1 VNPANNPGD
10 AETFGLRLTQH
21 CLTPKHAAAQLPPIF
36 LADPKTQEFPVANIS
51 NRVAKPQ
58 CLTFTC
64 YARDERDKARE
75 HYTMLMQAKHAGQ
88 RAAESAMRTDPP
100 PMLISRSGNPPRAH
114 QQVQLSPQPGR
125 KEAKR
130 AAEHA
135 AVMKGPVLPEN
146 VLRFEDLPSTD
157 SHGKPLARHAFVT
170 LITQG
175 GCDQD
180 SFGYTA
186 GAFALIESLQRTGT
200 KLRIV
205 VAMTNAVEKSAELAA
220 QFMAVGAEPV
230 MLEIIDHHGSGLNRL
245 VSARHRHRQ
254 HAHAEGGGSATA
266 AEYGGHRRL
275 LERWKGMFS
284 KLLLWAPW
292 GALDKIVYLDTDHV
306 VLHNIDHVVTM
317 CAHSGICAVNDPTQN
332 RMWDGNYVNAGMMV
346 REHAGRTMVRAHRDI
361 ATTSPMIMHLGR
373 VSAVA
378 E

>member
-1 VNPANNPGD
+1 
-10 AETFGLRLTQH
+10 
-21 CLTPKHAAAQLPPIF
+21 
-36 LADPKTQEFPVANIS
+36 
-51 NRVAKPQ
+51 
-58 CLTFTC
+58 
-64 YARDERDKARE
+64 
-75 HYTMLMQAKHAGQ
+75 
-88 RAAESAMRTDPP
+88 
-100 PMLISRSGNPPRAH
+100 
-114 QQVQLSPQPGR
+114 
-125 KEAKR
+125 
-130 AAEHA
+130 
-135 AVMKGPVLPEN
+135 
-146 VLRFEDLPSTD
+146 
-157 SHGKPLARHAFVT
+157 VT

-245 VSARHRHRQ
+245 VSVRHRHRQ

-346 REHAGRTMVRAHRDI
+346 REHAGRTMVRAHRDT
-361 ATTSPMIMHLGR
+361 ATPSPMIMHLGR

>member
-1 VNPANNPGD
+1 
-10 AETFGLRLTQH
+10 
-21 CLTPKHAAAQLPPIF
+21 
-36 LADPKTQEFPVANIS
+36 
-51 NRVAKPQ
+51 
-58 CLTFTC
+58 
-64 YARDERDKARE
+64 
-75 HYTMLMQAKHAGQ
+75 
-88 RAAESAMRTDPP
+88 
-100 PMLISRSGNPPRAH
+100 
-114 QQVQLSPQPGR
+114 
-125 KEAKR
+125 
-130 AAEHA
+130 
-135 AVMKGPVLPEN
+135 MKGPVLPEN

-346 REHAGRTMVRAHRDI
+346 REHAGRTMVRAHRDT
-361 ATTSPMIMHLGR
+361 ATPSPMIMHLGR